1 MDNGVSSY
9 RRFLNGD
16 NSGLEEIVRDY
27 KDGLVFYLNGYVNN
41 LALSEELMQEVFFKL
56 ITKKPNFKENARFKT
71 WLYAVARNTALDYLR
86 KQKRHT
92 HICYDDAEL
101 LVEESDLQKQYIAE
115 ENKIKLHN
123 ALKTLYKEYYQ
134 VLWLIYFENF
144 SNDEISRIMKKSPRQ
159 LKNLVYRAKSALK
172 STLERE
178 GFTYED
184 L

>member
-1 MDNGVSSY
+1 M
-9 RRFLNGD
+9 GD
-16 NSGLEEIVRDY
+16 LSAAEDLMEETFY
-27 KDGLVFYLNGYVNN
+27 KI
-41 LALSEELMQEVFFKL
+41 
-56 ITKKPNFKENARFKT
+56 ITKKPRFRAKYSFKT
-71 WLYAVARNTALDYLR
+71 WLYTVARNTALDYLR

-92 HICYDDAEL
+92 HICYDEAENF
-101 LVEESDLQKQYIAE
+101 LVSESDLQKQYIAE

-159 LKNLVYRAKSALK
+159 LKNLVYRAKNALK